1 MAKRKTPK
9 AEKVIDLAPKAEK
22 VTDEQLKSV
31 QETVN
36 NLNRAQMEIGQMETR
51 KHELLH
57 SVAAFR
63 DNLTVLQS
71 EFEKEYGTIDIDIQ
85 TGTINYPEENGEVN
99 KED

>member
-22 VTDEQLKSV
+22 ITDEQLKNV

-36 NLNRAQMEIGQMETR
+36 NLNRSQMEVGQMETR

-57 SVAAFR
+57 NVAVFR
-63 DNLTVLQS
+63 DKLTVLQS
-71 EFEKEYGTIDIDIQ
+71 EFEKEYGTFDVDIQ
-85 TGTINYPEENGEVN
+85 TGAINYPQENGETD
-99 KED
+99 KKD